1 MEGVEEGG
9 VPVAL
14 PLPCSGDASSSLP
27 HPATCVRKGLPQRP
41 RHLEEG
47 EAAILGL
54 FRQQGAV
61 LHPSQEKRNPVTA
74 GGEGGSCQA
83 PAQPPLGTKFSV
95 GFLGVTR
102 VPQKV
107 AGLRDTE
114 GHIMRGSIYVKYLEQ
129 ANSLKAD

>member
-1 MEGVEEGG
+1 MGEGG
-9 VPVAL
+9 P
-14 PLPCSGDASSSLP
+14 SGFASSMQRDAFLP
-27 HPATCVRKGLPQRP
+27 APSRYLCQEGTPTETQALGRRGSHP
-41 RHLEEG
+41 
-47 EAAILGL
+47 GL

-74 GGEGGSCQA
+74 GGEECSCQA

-114 GHIMRGSIYVKYLEQ
+114 GHIMRGSIYVKYL
-129 ANSLKAD
+129 APLKAD